1 MKIYELLIK
10 SLILLVLFLGVAR
23 VVVSNSI
30 STSGVE
36 LGKINEEI
44 TFYKLE
50 NDNLSEKVFSM
61 SSLSQIA
68 SEAAK
73 LGFVDNK
80 ENFVLTNPLPIAAR
94 Q

>member
-10 SLILLVLFLGVAR
+10 SLILLVLFLGVLR

-30 STSGVE
+30 STSGVK

-80 ENFVLTNPLPIAAR
+80 ENFVLTNSLPIAAR